1 VKAALDKVC
10 GVLRLG
16 EQACIS
22 LSQPTSYFLLFHH
35 RVCSLENI
43 VIVGSSGHAKVI
55 IDIVEHEG
63 RYKIAGLLDRF
74 RSIGEQTLG
83 YEVLGQEEDLPQ
95 LIKRRSLAGVIVAIG
110 DNFIRAKVAMRIAEI
125 YPALHFVHTIHP
137 RASIAREVFIGEGTV
152 IMAGVSVNPSCSIG
166 RHCILNTNSSL
177 DHDSVMEEFS
187 SLGPGATTGGNCRIG
202 AYSAV
207 SIGAT
212 LIHNVRIG
220 EHTIIGAGSAVLKN
234 LESFTVAYGTPAK
247 VIRER
252 KKGDTYL

>member
-1 VKAALDKVC
+1 MSCALPGQASVC
-10 GVLRLG
+10 FFASTDELFF
-16 EQACIS
+16 
-22 LSQPTSYFLLFHH
+22 YFITECVF
-35 RVCSLENI
+35 LENI

-74 RSIGEQTLG
+74 RSVGEQTLG

-95 LIKRRSLAGVIVAIG
+95 LIKSQSLSGMIVAIG
-110 DNFIRAKVAMRIAEI
+110 DNFVRAEVAMSIAEI
-125 YPALHFVHTIHP
+125 CPALHFVHAIHP
-137 RASIAREVFIGEGTV
+137 RASIAKEVVIGEGTV

-166 RHCILNTNSSL
+166 RHCILNTHSSL

-187 SLGPGATTGGNCRIG
+187 SLGPRATTGGNCRIG
-202 AYSAV
+202 SYSAV

-220 EHTIIGAGSAVLKN
+220 EHAIVGAGSAVLKN

-252 KKGDTYL
+252 KKGDAYL